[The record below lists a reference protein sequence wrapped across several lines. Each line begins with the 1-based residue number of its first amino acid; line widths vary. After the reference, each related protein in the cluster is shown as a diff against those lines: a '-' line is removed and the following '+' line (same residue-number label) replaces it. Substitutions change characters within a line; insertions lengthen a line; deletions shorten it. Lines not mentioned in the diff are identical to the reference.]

1 MNKHPELILNFGLK
15 EGGGGRR
22 GFGRGGQSAIQ
33 EGGLFD
39 IVV

>member
-15 EGGGGRR
+15 EGEARG

-33 EGGLFD
+33 EGCLFD
-39 IVV
+39 IVA